1 MTCDCGHRR
10 PGGMTLIDQWFEH
23 EQSHVNERHPVAGQ
37 FSSIDVFENPAILP
51 PLTTRI
57 RYLA

>member
-1 MTCDCGHRR
+1 
-10 PGGMTLIDQWFEH
+10 MTLIDQWFEH